1 MVEAK
6 EKETA
11 DFYLHARLDQGGKR
25 RIRLRDQ
32 LVLPDCPHHLLSVG
46 AEARRGIIGMSVEVQ
61 SGEASCLA
69 EARLHFPDGKTSRM
83 LNLGIIVVPDPVMPV
98 MPVQPLERID
108 LEGIHPSR
116 VSYGGYKRGVD
127 VPAEV
132 LHDRFNHRA

>member
-1 MVEAK
+1 MVEA
-6 EKETA
+6 KETA

-32 LVLPDCPHHLLSVG
+32 LVLPDCPHHLLSVL
-46 AEARRGIIGMSVEVQ
+46 AEARRGIIGMSVEAQ
-61 SGEASCLA
+61 SG